1 MLTVATG
8 VFTTVDLGD
17 AIISQ
22 KYWVS
27 INYVGVGRFAVAI
40 GEDVSWGLKAR
51 KVKDIKAMYENIRKN
66 TFRRED
72 QRIYERIE
80 SGMSSEK
87 WLILGFFIQIFL
99 RQYRTEKSARYRQV

>member
-8 VFTTVDLGD
+8 VFTIVDLGD

-72 QRIYERIE
+72 QRIYERCCERKGNADTIRHDLT
-80 SGMSSEK
+80 K
-87 WLILGFFIQIFL
+87 
-99 RQYRTEKSARYRQV
+99 